1 MKKLKRLI
9 VLFLAFS
16 LIISINGISR
26 AENTIE
32 ETQPSINDTDDNVED
47 DINASLEDILSG
59 YGIPNEVNEI
69 IEEASNNDGNYFK
82 ASRGPFTLN
91 ADVDGDVFIV
101 CGGKLTIDS
110 YITGNAF
117 ICANEVEI
125 TSNAEISSSL
135 FCVSKKITIYGGI
148 NLNAYCVSESFN
160 LNEDSHIYKN
170 LYLSAQNINL
180 DGLIETNAFISGN
193 DIKIQPNC
201 TIQGNLDYSAP
212 NEIEIPET
220 TVKGNVRFSSNAINI
235 TQRTISDEISDKL
248 KSIISYMV
256 FAVIIFLILNYIK
269 SKIIDVS
276 NFKPS
281 IGKYVLFGILVLFIL
296 PILNILIL
304 LVPILTRL
312 AFVVFGI
319 YILLL
324 MLASTITIITLSKLC
339 AEKYKDSIKVN
350 DILRTIIFIALFS
363 IAYRLLKFVPVLGF
377 LVTLAAVILGI
388 GIFIKNLL
396 PTKETNQ

>member
-82 ASRGPFTLN
+82 ASRDPFTLN
-91 ADVDGDVFIV
+91 TDVDGDVFIV

-193 DIKIQPNC
+193 NIKIQPNC

-220 TVKGNVRFSSNAINI
+220 AIKGNVRFSNNAINI
-235 TQRTISDEISDKL
+235 TKRTISDEISDKL